1 MCPDRQILSAYF
13 DDEVPSPWK
22 ERIASH
28 VAECSEC
35 GRTLESYGAL
45 RNVLHGDAVSV
56 EESAVRMRESLR
68 RYGPAPLWRR
78 HVRLSFAA
86 VVAAAAFVLGGGVT
100 FTLIAGLA
108 SGGSGVVAKETVKP
122 FDVTV
127 KVKDV
132 KQLLEILNNQKAIR
146 EVTIQLPEINNF
158 KVRGEP
164 TFLKAGEFSG
174 GLR

>member
-22 ERIASH
+22 EKIASH

-35 GRTLESYGAL
+35 GKTLESYGAL
-45 RNVLHGDAVSV
+45 RNVLQGDAVSV
-56 EESAVRMRESLR
+56 EESAVRVRDSLR
-68 RYGPAPLWRR
+68 RCGPAPLWRR
-78 HVRLSFAA
+78 RVRLSFAA
-86 VVAAAAFVLGGGVT
+86 VAATVAFVLGGGVT
-100 FTLIAGLA
+100 FMLVSGLA
-108 SGGSGVVAKETVKP
+108 SGGPGAIAKEPVKP

-132 KQLLEILNNQKAIR
+132 RQLLEILNNQKAIR

-158 KVRGEP
+158 EVRGEP